1 MNDIFLIRV
10 FILFVTLSC
19 VFFVLK
25 ESLEEEANA
34 MSITKEAIIKDT
46 AESFATEEHA
56 DREDYGCSR

>member
-25 ESLEEEANA
+25 KSLEEEASA
-34 MSITKEAIIKDT
+34 MSVTKEAIIKDV
-46 AESFATEEHA
+46 AESFATEAHA